1 MKHLLYCFAAI
12 LIASSFFSCTSKS
25 SQKTGTAAKKDIYI
39 QLYSVRNDIGKDF
52 TGTIQKL
59 GNIGFTGIEAAS
71 YNSGKF
77 YGLTPTEFKAAI
89 ENAGMKVL
97 SSHTGGNLAK
107 NIDETNWQEV
117 WKWWDQ
123 AIADHKAAG
132 MKYIVKPSMPVP
144 KTLADL
150 KKYCDYYNQIG
161 EKCNKAGLKFG
172 YHNHAFEFQKIDGQ
186 VMYDYM
192 IQNTDPS
199 KVFFQMDVYWVVE
212 GKHDPVAYFNK
223 YPGRFTIL
231 HIKDEKELG
240 ESGKIN
246 FDNIFQNIK
255 NSGMKYIMVEVEKY
269 NHPPLQSVEMS
280 YNYLANNPNVKKS
293 YSK

>member
-12 LIASSFFSCTSKS
+12 LIASLFFSCTSKS
-25 SQKTGTAAKKDIYI
+25 SQKTGTTAKKDIYI

>member
-1 MKHLLYCFAAI
+1 MKHLLYSLAAI
-12 LIASSFFSCTSKS
+12 ITSFLLFSCTSKS
-25 SQKTGTAAKKDIYI
+25 TQKAGAATKKDIYI

-59 GNIGFTGIEAAS
+59 GAMGFTGIEAAS
-71 YNSGKF
+71 YNNGKF
-77 YGLTPTEFKAAI
+77 YGLNPTEFKTAI

-144 KTLADL
+144 NTLANL

-161 EKCNKAGLKFG
+161 ERCNKAGLKFG
-172 YHNHAFEFQKIDGQ
+172 YHNHAFEFQKIEGQ

-199 KVFFQMDVYWVVE
+199 KVFFEMDVYWVVE
-212 GKHDPVAYFNK
+212 GKQDPVAYFNK

-240 ESGKIN
+240 QSGKIN

>member
-1 MKHLLYCFAAI
+1 MKHLLYSLAAI
-12 LIASSFFSCTSKS
+12 ITSFLLFSCTSKS
-25 SQKTGTAAKKDIYI
+25 TQKAGAATKKDIYI

-59 GNIGFTGIEAAS
+59 GAMGFTGIEAAS
-71 YNSGKF
+71 YNKGKF
-77 YGLTPTEFKAAI
+77 YGLNPTEFKTAI

-144 KTLADL
+144 NTLADL

-161 EKCNKAGLKFG
+161 ERCNKAGLKFG
-172 YHNHAFEFQKIDGQ
+172 YHNHAFEFQKIEGQ

-199 KVFFQMDVYWVVE
+199 KVFFEMDVYWVVE
-212 GKHDPVAYFNK
+212 GKQDPVAYFNK

-240 ESGKIN
+240 QSGKIN

>member
-1 MKHLLYCFAAI
+1 MKHLLYSLAAI
-12 LIASSFFSCTSKS
+12 ITSFLLFSCTSKS
-25 SQKTGTAAKKDIYI
+25 TQKAGAATKKDIYI

-59 GNIGFTGIEAAS
+59 GAMGFTGIEAAS
-71 YNSGKF
+71 YNNGKF
-77 YGLTPTEFKAAI
+77 YGLNPTEFKTAI

-144 KTLADL
+144 NTLADL

-161 EKCNKAGLKFG
+161 ERCNKAGLKFG
-172 YHNHAFEFQKIDGQ
+172 YHNHAFEFQKIEGQ

-199 KVFFQMDVYWVVE
+199 KVFFEMDVYWVVE
-212 GKHDPVAYFNK
+212 GKQDPVAYFNK

-240 ESGKIN
+240 QSGKIN